1 MSFLAPLW
9 LMLGAAA
16 AVPLLIHLLRRRL
29 GARVDFPAARYLAR
43 AEQEHSRRLKLRNL
57 LLMMLRVAAV
67 ILLAAAA
74 ARPVGR
80 LGGTGHAPTALAIVL
95 DNSLSTSAIS
105 GGRPVLAELRDAARA
120 IAAEASDPDRVW
132 LLTADGRVHGG
143 APRTILDA
151 IDAAEPLPGAGDL
164 ASAAVRAAA
173 MVRGSGLAERRV
185 VIVTDGQASAWSE
198 VVELG
203 DVDVVVYRA
212 LEAAP
217 PNRAVTAAEA
227 RPVRWTPRGSVAG
240 SVLAGD
246 SVTYRVTL
254 GERTLARGTAVP
266 SSGGAGAEVVV
277 RAAPPERGWMAGSV
291 EISPDELR
299 ADDVRHFAAW
309 VGAPPGVALDAG
321 AGAFASSAVAAM
333 EAGGLAVQ
341 GPGVAIVPADALR
354 ELPAMIVAPLDPVRA
369 GAANRA
375 LERAGI
381 PWRFGGVVRGDGT
394 ARGGRLD
401 GVSVSQRFRLVAQ
414 GRAPAETLARVG
426 ADPWVVA
433 GPGYVIVA
441 SPLDP
446 QATVLPVRAPFVP
459 WMTDI
464 VTQRLA
470 VEAGTTIDAA
480 PGDTV
485 ARPAWADALEMP
497 DGTRATLGGG
507 SMVAPSRPGVYFL
520 LRGGRRAGAVVVNG
534 EASEAELARL
544 EPEALRDKL
553 RAREARVHAGGEGW
567 AALAF
572 AGATRRPLL
581 APALFIVLG
590 LLAAEAVVAA
600 YGMRPTT

>member
-80 LGGTGHAPTALAIVL
+80 LGGTGHAPTAIAIVL
-95 DNSLSTSAIS
+95 DNSLSTSAIA

-120 IAAEASDPDRVW
+120 IAAEASDADRVW
-132 LLTADGRVHGG
+132 LLTADGRVRGG
-143 APRTILDA
+143 TPRTILDA
-151 IDAAEPLPGAGDL
+151 IAVAEPLPGAGDP
-164 ASAAVRAAA
+164 AAAAVRAAA
-173 MVRGSGLAERRV
+173 LVRGAGLAERRV
-185 VIVTDGQASAWSE
+185 VIVTDGQATAWNE
-198 VVELG
+198 LVELG

-212 LEAAP
+212 RERAP
-217 PNRAVTAAEA
+217 ANRAVTVAEA

-240 SVLAGD
+240 SILAGD

-266 SSGGAGAEVVV
+266 SSGAAGAEVVI
-277 RAAPPERGWMAGSV
+277 RAAPSERGWLAGSV
-291 EISPDELR
+291 EIPPDELR
-299 ADDVRHFAAW
+299 ADDLRHFAAW
-309 VGAPPGVALDAG
+309 VGTPPGVVLDAG

-341 GPGVAIVPADALR
+341 GPGVAIVAADALR
-354 ELPAMIVAPLDPVRA
+354 DLPAMIVAPLDPVRA

-381 PWRFGGVVRGDGT
+381 PWRFGSVVRTEGT
-394 ARGGRLD
+394 VRGSRLD
-401 GVSVSQRFRLVAQ
+401 GIPVSQRFRLVAQ
-414 GRAPAETLARVG
+414 GRVPAETLARVG

-446 QATVLPVRAPFVP
+446 QATALPVRAQFVP

-470 VEAGTTIDAA
+470 SDAGTAIEAA

-497 DGTRATLGGG
+497 DGTRATLAGA
-507 SMVAPSRPGVYFL
+507 SIEAPSRAGVYFL

-534 EASEAELARL
+534 EASEAALARL
-544 EPEALRDKL
+544 EPDALRDKL
-553 RAREARVHAGGEGW
+553 RARETRVHAGGEGW

-590 LLAAEAVVAA
+590 LLAAESVVAA
-600 YGMRPTT
+600 FGMRNTT